1 MIIMDYT
8 DFYVFTICVICILS
22 MICVALWYRSGR
34 QKQLELTSEKWGAL
48 EAHQFMLIEF
58 TRNKDVSPEV
68 VRFWD
73 SETRKLFNEMG
84 WSNYDENRDGVMLE
98 LGLDT
103 SWWRE

>member
-1 MIIMDYT
+1 MLRYLVVSVLVII
-8 DFYVFTICVICILS
+8 S
-22 MICVALWYRSGR
+22 MWYHNRLNKINKKD
-34 QKQLELTSEKWGAL
+34 QKQLELKSEKEGAL